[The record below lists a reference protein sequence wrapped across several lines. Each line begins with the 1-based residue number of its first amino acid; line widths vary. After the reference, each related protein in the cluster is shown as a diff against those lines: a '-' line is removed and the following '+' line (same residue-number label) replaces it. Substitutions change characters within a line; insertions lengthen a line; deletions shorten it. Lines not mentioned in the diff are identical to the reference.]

1 MTVTFVLGGNGRVT
15 EMVMRQGSGERRF
28 PKTR

>member
-1 MTVTFVLGGNGRVT
+1 MTVTFVVGDDGRVT
-15 EMVMRQGSGERRF
+15 EMVMRQGGGERRF